1 MSIRNYSGVIRST
14 DRIARDASR
23 ANSWLR
29 RAQRRGRCPW
39 WREKRARSN
48 HRRPRR
54 ALAGT
59 HRRAPTP
66 RRGTIPTG
74 LAGTMPKAEQIAIK
88 PRVLQWAREA
98 AGVPIEDVAR
108 RLNVS
113 EEAVVRWEREGAA
126 VGLTQLRHLSALYRR
141 PMAVLLRSDPPES
154 SDFPPDFRT
163 IGGREPRTS
172 RPVLAALKRA
182 RRVQRAMGNL
192 PSEFLMPTAIGVAEL
207 TNPAEEVGA
216 KERLRLGVSA
226 AVQLDFPSANA
237 AFNAWRGRLQAQ
249 GVIVLV
255 ERMPRDD
262 CRGFALW
269 EDGLPPTIVVCNDE
283 GDEAKSFTAL
293 HEYGHILLRSSAAC
307 LELDSPG
314 SSLGSAER
322 WCNRFAGAVLAS
334 REAMT
339 MALAQLHLPDY
350 VTQLPQVTAIA
361 RRLRVSRH
369 VVALRLEELGM
380 APKGLYG
387 ALLPH
392 LANDGGKAP
401 VADDAEIR
409 LSSAQRA
416 ASELGFLPT
425 LAVLSAVTAG
435 EAGPTDAAE
444 LLGIPAG
451 KLAALGTEVER
462 LKSNYAG
469 N

>member
-1 MSIRNYSGVIRST
+1 
-14 DRIARDASR
+14 
-23 ANSWLR
+23 
-29 RAQRRGRCPW
+29 
-39 WREKRARSN
+39 
-48 HRRPRR
+48 
-54 ALAGT
+54 
-59 HRRAPTP
+59 
-66 RRGTIPTG
+66 
-74 LAGTMPKAEQIAIK
+74 MPKAEQIAIT

-98 AGVPIEDVAR
+98 AGVPIEEVAR
-108 RLNVS
+108 RLNVPQD
-113 EEAVVRWEREGAA
+113 EVAVWEREGAA
-126 VGLTQLRHLSALYRR
+126 VGLTQLRSLAALYRR

-172 RPVLAALKRA
+172 RPVLTALKRA

-192 PSEFLMPTAIGVAEL
+192 PSGFLMPTVIGVGEL
-207 TNPAEEVGA
+207 SSSPEELGA

-226 AVQLDFPSANA
+226 AVQLGFPSANA

-269 EDGLPPTIVVCNDE
+269 EDGLLPTIVVCNDE

-307 LELDSPG
+307 LELESPG
-314 SSLGSAER
+314 SRGPGSTER

-334 REAMT
+334 REAIA
-339 MALAQLHLPDY
+339 MALAQLHLPEY
-350 VTQLPQVTAIA
+350 VTQLTQVTDIA
-361 RRLRVSRH
+361 RRLRTSRH

-387 ALLPH
+387 ALLPL
-392 LANDGGKAP
+392 LASDGGKAP

-409 LSSAQRA
+409 LSSARKA

-425 LAVLSAVTAG
+425 LAVLSAVAAG
-435 EAGPTDAAE
+435 EAGPADAAE
-444 LLGIPAG
+444 LLRIPAN
-451 KLAALGTEVER
+451 KLAALQSEVER

-469 N
+469 R